1 MVWTNVF
8 FFQFPGIKQKPGK
21 GNFRDLKSQNITGG
35 ACPRAPLEACF
46 LGPSFRTSVSIYPRS
61 APGLGDIFARHKA
74 VIQSVSRYFSM
85 FVVCNWHHKQSEQDN
100 RDAAPLRSVTFCQ
113 RAPAPTLL
121 VSLLPFL
128 KALGGQLLEGYW
140 NAFCLPSS
148 IYTKNPKWSVINLKL
163 KKKTNKTICI

>member
-61 APGLGDIFARHKA
+61 APGLGGIFARHKA
-74 VIQSVSRYFSM
+74 VIY
-85 FVVCNWHHKQSEQDN
+85 
-100 RDAAPLRSVTFCQ
+100 PGCQ
-113 RAPAPTLL
+113 RL
-121 VSLLPFL
+121 F
-128 KALGGQLLEGYW
+128 
-140 NAFCLPSS
+140 
-148 IYTKNPKWSVINLKL
+148 
-163 KKKTNKTICI
+163 

>member
-46 LGPSFRTSVSIYPRS
+46 LGPSFRTSVSPVSIYPRS
-61 APGLGDIFARHKA
+61 APCLGGLFARHKA
-74 VIQSVSRYFSM
+74 VISSFSRYFST

-100 RDAAPLRSVTFCQ
+100 RDAAPLRSVTFC
-113 RAPAPTLL
+113 
-121 VSLLPFL
+121 
-128 KALGGQLLEGYW
+128 
-140 NAFCLPSS
+140 
-148 IYTKNPKWSVINLKL
+148 
-163 KKKTNKTICI
+163 